1 MSLDPNTPLNGPIFS
16 FDNYFAVYYD
26 PNQASEADAVR
37 IAEVLELARSKLILE
52 FSNGPRPTRD
62 NPEFVNIRAK
72 LVAGVGSFT
81 TLDGPIVLNGP
92 KMADPW
98 ARYHE
103 VTPVHELMHRFIYN
117 YGSSIIPPEVRDD
130 LLGIKWMTE
139 GIASW
144 APIWVNNLSPGA
156 QKIDDAFKCLKKSVF
171 MRVKADGNVYPNDMY
186 GAPFW
191 IFTQGLLRM
200 GDDPDP
206 GHAIRDYLK
215 YWLRRVDDTPFD
227 STADQWRDTA
237 KAALED
243 LYQEYLG
250 DPTFDIDRI
259 YNEYVLACTGPFW
272 RMAGSKLNRVRFLY
286 ENIETATG
294 EIIEEYHEVD
304 KLYDF
309 TIDLS
314 KVEPGGQTSLF
325 LSRRH
330 NAVLLKL
337 TNSTNFKELHVDIT
351 GMDANQKS
359 CSYIVSGAQI
369 NVQNKEVAPQWI
381 REAAV
386 AANGEYSYYV
396 SKLENNYNTI
406 VIVITRSGIWP
417 YQEAAKQKMLL
428 FTIKITV
435 QPTF

>member
-1 MSLDPNTPLNGPIFS
+1 
-16 FDNYFAVYYD
+16 
-26 PNQASEADAVR
+26 
-37 IAEVLELARSKLILE
+37 
-52 FSNGPRPTRD
+52 
-62 NPEFVNIRAK
+62 
-72 LVAGVGSFT
+72 
-81 TLDGPIVLNGP
+81 
-92 KMADPW
+92 
-98 ARYHE
+98 
-103 VTPVHELMHRFIYN
+103 
-117 YGSSIIPPEVRDD
+117 
-130 LLGIKWMTE
+130 
-139 GIASW
+139 
-144 APIWVNNLSPGA
+144 
-156 QKIDDAFKCLKKSVF
+156 
-171 MRVKADGNVYPNDMY
+171 
-186 GAPFW
+186 
-191 IFTQGLLRM
+191 
-200 GDDPDP
+200 
-206 GHAIRDYLK
+206 
-215 YWLRRVDDTPFD
+215 
-227 STADQWRDTA
+227 
-237 KAALED
+237 
-243 LYQEYLG
+243 
-250 DPTFDIDRI
+250 
-259 YNEYVLACTGPFW
+259 
-272 RMAGSKLNRVRFLY
+272 MAGSKLNRVRFLY